1 MGSWSTETR
10 VGIVDSWG
18 IDSTVFWWCWAIAFV
33 PVVCAYL
40 WAQRDTPPSPD
51 SSGGGAGSAPPV
63 YELAYLNGG
72 AHLAI
77 TAAAAKRHQAP
88 DAVAEDEF
96 ERFLLG
102 ALRDAPGDTAV
113 HDLRHRIAE
122 SQEMGRLDAKL
133 MAAGD
138 LRAPR
143 LAALEYWSFSAGF
156 TLMTLALVRQ
166 AAEAPIDLTTEL
178 VLDAMFV
185 GAWLILL
192 RGGNV
197 HRLTPQGRSRVERAR
212 RIDSAGELRRPHAH
226 SDLPLAVALFGGGVL
241 WHADPAFAAAWE
253 IPREDCPTG
262 VAAARGGCGGGTCSD
277 GTYSCSCG

>member
-1 MGSWSTETR
+1 VR
-10 VGIVDSWG
+10 IVDSWG
-18 IDSTVFWWCWAIAFV
+18 IDSTAFWWCWWIAFGL
-33 PVVCAYL
+33 VVCAYS
-40 WAQRDTPPSPD
+40 WAQLKTPPSHD
-51 SSGGGAGSAPPV
+51 SGGGAAGSAPPV

-77 TAAAAKRHQAP
+77 TAAAARLHQAP
-88 DAVAEDEF
+88 DAVGEDAF

-102 ALRDAPGDTAV
+102 ALRDAPDGTAV

-122 SQEMGRLDAKL
+122 SPQMGRLDAKL

-138 LRAPR
+138 LRAQR
-143 LAALEYWSFSAGF
+143 LAALESWSLSAGF
-156 TLMTLALVRQ
+156 TLVPLALVRQ
-166 AAEAPIDLTTEL
+166 AAEAPIDRTTEL
-178 VLDAMFV
+178 VLQVMFV
-185 GAWLILL
+185 GAWLILI

-212 RIDSAGELRRPHAH
+212 RIASAGELRRPHAH

-262 VAAARGGCGGGTCSD
+262 VVAGRGGCGGGTCSD